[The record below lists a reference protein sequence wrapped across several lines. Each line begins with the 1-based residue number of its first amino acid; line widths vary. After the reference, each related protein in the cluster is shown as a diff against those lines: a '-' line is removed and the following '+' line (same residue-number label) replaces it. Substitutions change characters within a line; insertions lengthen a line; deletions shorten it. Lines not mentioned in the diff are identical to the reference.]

1 MVAIRV
7 IRRLRDLDDVVTT
20 DDPGLGSSPVDDGS
34 GVYPLTRITTKEDVE
49 GILDTVAHVE
59 YHGFGLRGQ
68 PPLQGGFV
76 NYGPSWAPARYRHN
90 ANNNVAL
97 NGLICR
103 EEPLTEQTPIL
114 TMPEGVR
121 PDQDLVF
128 MVPSAQS
135 VSRVDVYADGNVVW
149 FEHLVGD
156 QAHVYLSLCG
166 ITFSVA
172 PPIHPAPLPA

>member
-1 MVAIRV
+1 VVATRV
-7 IRRLRDLDDVVTT
+7 IRRLRDLDDVDTSS
-20 DDPGLGSSPVDDGS
+20 DPGLGASPVDDGS
-34 GVYPLTRITTKEDVE
+34 GVYPLTRVSTTDDVTA
-49 GILDTVAHVE
+49 ILATVARVE
-59 YHGFGLRGQ
+59 YHGFGMRNQ
-68 PPLQGGFV
+68 PPLLGGWT
-76 NYGPSWAPARYRHN
+76 NYGPSWAQARYRHN

-114 TMPEGVR
+114 TLPPGVT

-128 MVPSAQS
+128 MVASAQS

-172 PPIHPAPLPA
+172 PVIHPAPLPA